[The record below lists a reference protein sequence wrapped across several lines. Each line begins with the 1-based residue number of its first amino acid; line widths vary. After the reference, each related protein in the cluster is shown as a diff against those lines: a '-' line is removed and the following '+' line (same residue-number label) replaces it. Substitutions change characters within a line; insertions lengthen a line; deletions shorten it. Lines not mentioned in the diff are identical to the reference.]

1 MLSNLREQIDALTNK
16 NTELI
21 ATGVFSFGG
30 IIAVTVFAWILSIID
45 RKCNDSSINERS

>member
-1 MLSNLREQIDALTNK
+1 MLTNLREQIDALTKK

-30 IIAVTVFAWILSIID
+30 IIAVTLFAWILSIID
-45 RKCNDSSINERS
+45 KKTTDQ